1 LVGERG
7 VVTGT
12 PRSATVRATSHLAAY
27 SLFLERLGGMLD
39 VNPAASATM
48 LAVTA
53 ARYPAKPIA

>member
-1 LVGERG
+1 M
-7 VVTGT
+7 
-12 PRSATVRATSHLAAY
+12 
-27 SLFLERLGGMLD
+27 ERLGGMLD